1 MVCMPK
7 SRYFTLL
14 LLASALALLPARGAP
29 GALRIALLPNA
40 EVQGDAILL
49 GSLLPDT
56 APAAIHSIA
65 NTITLGKT
73 PQPGTTRYLQGA
85 AIAAVIERAGF
96 AASRFSIPEVVAVQR
111 AGRLLTSAEV
121 AAAVGDAIGRFS
133 LAPAAAKA
141 LLALRCDDFTWES
154 AVRVPLG
161 SAQLKVTGILI
172 NPVEGRARFRVRAQ
186 NEKASLP
193 FDVLA
198 RFTTEKDFVK
208 SAGAPAVQREVRNE
222 VPRGERREQ
231 IATFAEEHS
240 DGPVLV
246 AAGHAARLHLH
257 SENSSMLLDV
267 KALQPGHLGET
278 IRVRLPLTGKT
289 LQARVV
295 GERALD
301 AFF

>member
-1 MVCMPK
+1 MPK
-7 SRYFTLL
+7 TRYFTLL
-14 LLASALALLPARGAP
+14 LLLAAALPLLPARGAA

-49 GSLLPDT
+49 GSLLPGS
-56 APAAIHSIA
+56 APATMRSIA
-65 NTITLGKT
+65 DTITLGKT
-73 PQPGTTRYLQGA
+73 PQPGTTRYLQGV
-85 AIAAVIERAGF
+85 AIAAVIERAGL

-111 AGRLLTSAEV
+111 AGRLLGSQEV
-121 AAAVGDAIGRFS
+121 AAAVGNAIAGFS

-161 SAQLKVTGILI
+161 DAQLKVTDIL
-172 NPVEGRARFRVRAQ
+172 VDLLEGRARFRVRAQ
-186 NEKASLP
+186 SQKAGLP
-193 FDVLA
+193 FEVLA
-198 RFTTEKDFVK
+198 RFATQNYFAKTANV
-208 SAGAPAVQREVRNE
+208 PAAVRREVLSE
-222 VPRGERREQ
+222 FPRGEQREQ
-231 IATFAEEHS
+231 TVTVAEETA
-240 DGPVLV
+240 DEPVLV
-246 AAGHAARLHLH
+246 AVGHAARLHLH

-289 LQARVV
+289 LHARVV